1 MRRYGSQQWSY
12 RLAEFAERRLG
23 WLATLIVIAGIGY
36 FVSR

>member
-1 MRRYGSQQWSY
+1 MGRYDSQHWSY

-23 WLATLIVIAGIGY
+23 WLATLIVIGGIGY